1 MGDGPVQQDHL
12 ASDVVHE
19 VLARDLVPGRA
30 HEAYEG
36 VPEERVAGPADMQR
50 PGGVR
55 ARVLEQDP
63 LLPRRRGAV
72 CLTIGTDGGEDQLRE
87 GGRIHGEV
95 DVRAGGPEWSERGHR
110 LDARGALRDRRRR
123 RFQLLGPSM
132 RGEGEEAVVGGG
144 LLECPGRGDA
154 EFGLD
159 GAPDPLRAI
168 PELGPWVVAHHVTR
182 YLRMAAMPPNALRSS
197 CPSSESFE
205 MSSTVVPIPPAIA
218 VRSSMR
224 SWFST
229 TVRAPPSFVHGGNS
243 PSSATVFSPSQSPSV
258 QRSLSRDL
266 RRPSEMRSVS
276 TAPSC
281 NACRTWSSP
290 YAARP
295 PSSLRISSIRRCT
308 RDFSRIR
315 SRPLRISRDFSTSSR
330 RPYSSV

>member
-1 MGDGPVQQDHL
+1 MLFIDFCYYFLIFFFFFFFKQKTAYEMSVSDWS
-12 ASDVVHE
+12 SDVCSS
-19 VLARDLVPGRA
+19 DLP
-30 HEAYEG
+30 
-36 VPEERVAGPADMQR
+36 
-50 PGGVR
+50 
-55 ARVLEQDP
+55 
-63 LLPRRRGAV
+63 
-72 CLTIGTDGGEDQLRE
+72 
-87 GGRIHGEV
+87 
-95 DVRAGGPEWSERGHR
+95 
-110 LDARGALRDRRRR
+110 
-123 RFQLLGPSM
+123 
-132 RGEGEEAVVGGG
+132 
-144 LLECPGRGDA
+144 

-182 YLRMAAMPPNALRSS
+182 YLRTAATPPNALRRS

-205 MSSTVVPIPPAIA
+205 MSSTVVPIPPASE

-224 SWFST
+224 SRFST
-229 TVRAPPSFVHGGNS
+229 TVRVPPSFGHAGSS
-243 PSSATVFSPSQSPSV
+243 PSSATVFSPSQSPLA

-308 RDFSRIR
+308 SDFSRIR